1 MRGILLSYLQMANLE
16 INLDFLIRDCLK
28 AYTEETLEFD
38 IPSPAQLAKIQYDE
52 IPSPLKFPENVF
64 SFNPI
69 EELSPL
75 SPAEA
80 SKEFLA
86 LNHRFA
92 CDLCSKKYRG
102 KRELNRH
109 MKKHDSPNKF
119 SCTIDGCLQSTY
131 RIDAMRCHI
140 KKHEKRLKT
149 ESESKKPKRPKLKKV
164 TQKKD

>member
-1 MRGILLSYLQMANLE
+1 MRGILLSFIQMADLE

-28 AYTEETLEFD
+28 AYTEETLEFE
-38 IPSPAQLAKIQYDE
+38 IPSTAQLAKGQYE
-52 IPSPLKFPENVF
+52 ELPGPFIFPEQIL
-64 SFNPI
+64 SFNSI

-80 SKEFLA
+80 SDGFLA
-86 LNHRFA
+86 LKDRFT
-92 CDLCSKKYRG
+92 CRVCSKPYSG
-102 KRELNRH
+102 NRELNRH
-109 MKKHDSPNKF
+109 MKKHSSPDKF
-119 SCTIDGCLQSTY
+119 SCTVDGCLHTSH

-149 ESESKKPKRPKLKKV
+149 QEFKIKKV